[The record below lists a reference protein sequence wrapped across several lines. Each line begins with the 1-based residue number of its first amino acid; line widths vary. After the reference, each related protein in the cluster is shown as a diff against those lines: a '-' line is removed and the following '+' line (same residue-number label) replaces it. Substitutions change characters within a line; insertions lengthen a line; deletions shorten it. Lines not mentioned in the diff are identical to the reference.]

1 MNDQHALLE
10 IQNAL
15 DGVEWTPDTLERI
28 ARVMVAAGYRIRDL
42 EENDRDDLE
51 HPQ

>member
-1 MNDQHALLE
+1 MDDRYALLE

-28 ARVMVAAGYRIRDL
+28 ARAMIAAGYRIRDL
-42 EENDRDDLE
+42 DDIDRDDLE
-51 HPQ
+51 D